1 MVIRKN
7 YWGALPIGLTVC
19 FSFCAQHCFSQ
30 TIQTFTDRK
39 DILIGEP
46 VTLKIKAVFP
56 EGKSLLKSWFF
67 LPDSIPHFDI
77 VETGRMDTI
86 INKDNSKAFEQTITF
101 TSFDSGKWVFPSLA
115 AEFSDVTGLT
125 LQKFQTD
132 SSLINVSYSPPDSTN
147 QLRDIKPIIKVSI
160 RDDTLFYI
168 ISAIVLLLIIILL
181 LTRYWK
187 KKRKIKP
194 EGAVSN
200 LSPYDEAMGGIADLV
215 KYNLVNADELKIYHT
230 KLSVIYKNYLGR
242 KQGKNLFNKTT
253 GDLLMGMTE
262 NSMTANDVSN
272 LATALRCSDAVKF
285 AKYLPSPKE
294 SEDCKQKIKETI
306 NLTEASKH

>member
-1 MVIRKN
+1 MAQGKKRWKVL
-7 YWGALPIGLTVC
+7 GIGITAC
-19 FSFCAQHCFSQ
+19 FSFCAQNCFSQ

-39 DILIGEP
+39 DILIGEQ
-46 VTLKIKAVFP
+46 VKLKIKAVFP
-56 EGKSLLKSWFF
+56 EGKPLLKSWFF

-77 VETGRMDTI
+77 VETGRIDTI
-86 INKDNSKAFEQTITF
+86 IYKDNSKAFEQTITF
-101 TSFDSGKWVFPSLA
+101 TSFDSGKWIFPSLA

-125 LQKFQTD
+125 IQKFQTD
-132 SSLINVSYSPPDSTN
+132 SSLIRVSYSPPDSTN

-160 RDDTLFYI
+160 TDYTFFYI
-168 ISAIVLLLIIILL
+168 ISAILLLLIIILL

-187 KKRKIKP
+187 KKRKIKR
-194 EGAVSN
+194 EGTVSG
-200 LSPYDEAMGGIADLV
+200 LSPYDEAMAGMADLA
-215 KYNLVNADELKIYHT
+215 KYNLENADELKMYYT
-230 KLSVIYKNYLGR
+230 KLAAIFKNYMGR

-253 GDLLMGMTE
+253 GDLLLGMSE

-306 NLTEASKH
+306 NLTEASKL